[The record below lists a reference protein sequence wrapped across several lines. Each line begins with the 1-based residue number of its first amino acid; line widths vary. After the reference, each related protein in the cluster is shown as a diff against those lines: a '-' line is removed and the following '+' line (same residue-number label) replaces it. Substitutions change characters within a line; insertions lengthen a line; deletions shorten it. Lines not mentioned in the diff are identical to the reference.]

1 MSARSKAG
9 TYAGQP
15 RLFDYDVLSARGMHT
30 EGPDEGLRFVD
41 GFEVRVTRKRG
52 VRSVRIRVVPPDGH
66 VEATLP
72 WHVRFADLES
82 FIRSKAAW
90 IEEQQR
96 ALQGS
101 PQVLA
106 ELAGEDEKKMWRQV
120 VAATVPVLVEHY
132 APLMGVQVGKL
143 AYRNMKSRW
152 GSCQPSTGRICINT
166 RLALYP
172 PECLEYVV
180 VHELAHL
187 LEPGHGP
194 RFKAILDAFLPNWRH
209 ARDLLKA

>member
-1 MSARSKAG
+1 MSARPTPKPF
-9 TYAGQP
+9 AGQP
-15 RLFDYDVLSARGMHT
+15 RLFDYDALSAHGMHV
-30 EGPDEGLRFVD
+30 EGPDEGLRFVA
-41 GFEVRVTRKRG
+41 GFEVRFTRKRG
-52 VRSVRIRVVPPDGH
+52 VRTLRIRVVPPDGH

-72 WHVRFADLES
+72 WHVRFADMED
-82 FIRSKAAW
+82 FIRSKASW

-120 VAATVPVLVEHY
+120 VAATVPVLVERY

-194 RFKAILDAFLPNWRH
+194 RFKAIMDTFLPDWRH